1 MVIVKLLKMMIKNLD
16 NIRTQWEKGLEVK
29 AVLGEKES
37 GTIRVVLQDI
47 NELFHLHRYFKIGDI
62 WNISTDLQSVLIDEI
77 WENLGN
83 G

>member
-1 MVIVKLLKMMIKNLD
+1 MIKNLD

-77 WENLGN
+77 WEKLDN